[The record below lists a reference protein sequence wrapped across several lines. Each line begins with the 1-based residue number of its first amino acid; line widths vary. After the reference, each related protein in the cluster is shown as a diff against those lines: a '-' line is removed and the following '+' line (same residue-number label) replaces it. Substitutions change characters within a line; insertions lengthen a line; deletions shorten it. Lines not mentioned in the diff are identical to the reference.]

1 MSTDRTEDTS
11 EVHVASAGAGAAK
24 QASSDAY
31 EPGNDA
37 VRPAG
42 EGRGAA
48 TALSTDR
55 AEDTSDVT
63 DAYEPRNDAVR
74 PASEGREV
82 AKA

>member
-1 MSTDRTEDTS
+1 MSTDRAEDTS
-11 EVHVASAGAGAAK
+11 EVR
-24 QASSDAY
+24 
-31 EPGNDA
+31 

-63 DAYEPRNDAVR
+63 DAYEPGNDAAR